1 MNKIIALIRIA
12 HMLLNKNSYYI
23 YKRNLRRLKSKE
35 GEKMPRATKEKSKKT
50 NKKAN
55 KNKKINE
62 VQNTKDNN
70 KFSFDDEIVI
80 GLRQINPEPIN
91 NEKNKNKKTNSK
103 KSEKTSGKKIKKT
116 YSDNKRNSKK
126 KKKKTQ
132 DEYYRMDNIN
142 QEDINQE
149 NIVRG
154 KTQKNYNEPK
164 KQNKKLTKKQ
174 ELQRKRR
181 KFVFRIVKWLMLLGI
196 IIGGIIFALLSP
208 IFNIKEIS
216 VSGNAQI
223 SSQTIISLSSL
234 TIDQNIFNFRT
245 SEIVDNIKENAYI
258 DSVKVS
264 RKFPDT
270 VDIEV
275 EERVTTFMLV
285 YGNAYV
291 YINNQGYILEITSE
305 KGDHPILTGFKTPTN
320 QLVAGNRL
328 TEEDLEK
335 LNDVLKIM
343 EATSSGESKIENL
356 ITEINIS
363 DSSNYILT
371 LSKEKKQ
378 VYLGDV
384 TDLST
389 KILWLNQFI
398 EREKKNEGIIY
409 LNMNLN
415 EDMPYFRESV

>member
-1 MNKIIALIRIA
+1 
-12 HMLLNKNSYYI
+12 
-23 YKRNLRRLKSKE
+23 
-35 GEKMPRATKEKSKKT
+35 MPRATKEKSKKT

-116 YSDNKRNSKK
+116 YSDNKRNSKNK

-132 DEYYRMDNIN
+132 DEYYRENNIY
-142 QEDINQE
+142 QKDINQE

-245 SEIVDNIKENAYI
+245 SEIVDNIKENAYV

-305 KGDHPILTGFKTPTN
+305 KGDYPILTGFKTPTN

-343 EATSSGESKIENL
+343 EATSSGERKIGNL

>member
-1 MNKIIALIRIA
+1 
-12 HMLLNKNSYYI
+12 
-23 YKRNLRRLKSKE
+23 
-35 GEKMPRATKEKSKKT
+35 MPRATKEKSKKT

-91 NEKNKNKKTNSK
+91 NQKNKNKKTNSK

-116 YSDNKRNSKK
+116 YSDNKRNSKNK
-126 KKKKTQ
+126 KKKKKSQ

-343 EATSSGESKIENL
+343 EATSSGESKIGNL

-389 KILWLNQFI
+389 KVLWLNQFI

>member
-1 MNKIIALIRIA
+1 
-12 HMLLNKNSYYI
+12 
-23 YKRNLRRLKSKE
+23 
-35 GEKMPRATKEKSKKT
+35 MPRATKEKSKKT

-116 YSDNKRNSKK
+116 YSDNKRNSKNK
-126 KKKKTQ
+126 KKKKKSQ

-181 KFVFRIVKWLMLLGI
+181 KFVFRIIKWLMLLGI

-234 TIDQNIFNFRT
+234 TIDQNIFNFRI

>member
-1 MNKIIALIRIA
+1 
-12 HMLLNKNSYYI
+12 
-23 YKRNLRRLKSKE
+23 
-35 GEKMPRATKEKSKKT
+35 MPRATKEKSKKT

-116 YSDNKRNSKK
+116 YSDNKRNSKNKK
-126 KKKKTQ
+126 KKKKTK

-154 KTQKNYNEPK
+154 KRQKNYNEPK

-305 KGDHPILTGFKTPTN
+305 KGDYPILTGFKTPTN

-343 EATSSGESKIENL
+343 EATSSGENKIENL

-389 KILWLNQFI
+389 KVLWLNQFI

>member
-1 MNKIIALIRIA
+1 
-12 HMLLNKNSYYI
+12 
-23 YKRNLRRLKSKE
+23 
-35 GEKMPRATKEKSKKT
+35 MPRATKEKSKKT

-116 YSDNKRNSKK
+116 YSDNKRNSKNKK
-126 KKKKTQ
+126 KKKKTK

-305 KGDHPILTGFKTPTN
+305 KGDYPILTGFKTPTN

-343 EATSSGESKIENL
+343 EATSSGESKIGNL

-389 KILWLNQFI
+389 KVLWLNQFI

>member
-1 MNKIIALIRIA
+1 
-12 HMLLNKNSYYI
+12 
-23 YKRNLRRLKSKE
+23 
-35 GEKMPRATKEKSKKT
+35 MPRATKEKSKKT

-126 KKKKTQ
+126 KKKKSQ

-181 KFVFRIVKWLMLLGI
+181 KFVFRIIKWLMLLGI

-305 KGDHPILTGFKTPTN
+305 KGDYPILTGFKTPTN

-343 EATSSGESKIENL
+343 EATSSGESKIGNL

-389 KILWLNQFI
+389 KVLWLNQFI

>member
-1 MNKIIALIRIA
+1 
-12 HMLLNKNSYYI
+12 
-23 YKRNLRRLKSKE
+23 
-35 GEKMPRATKEKSKKT
+35 MPRATKEKSKKT

-91 NEKNKNKKTNSK
+91 NQKNKNKKTNSK

-116 YSDNKRNSKK
+116 YSDNKRNSKNK
-126 KKKKTQ
+126 KKKKKSQ

-305 KGDHPILTGFKTPTN
+305 KGDYPILTGFKTPTN

-343 EATSSGESKIENL
+343 EATSSGESKIGNL

-389 KILWLNQFI
+389 KVLWLNQFI

>member
-1 MNKIIALIRIA
+1 
-12 HMLLNKNSYYI
+12 
-23 YKRNLRRLKSKE
+23 
-35 GEKMPRATKEKSKKT
+35 MPRATKEKSKKT

-343 EATSSGESKIENL
+343 EATSSGENKIENL

-389 KILWLNQFI
+389 KVLWLNQFI

>member
-1 MNKIIALIRIA
+1 
-12 HMLLNKNSYYI
+12 
-23 YKRNLRRLKSKE
+23 
-35 GEKMPRATKEKSKKT
+35 MPRATKEKSKKT

-116 YSDNKRNSKK
+116 YSDNKRNSKNK
-126 KKKKTQ
+126 KKKKKSQ

-305 KGDHPILTGFKTPTN
+305 KGDYPILTGFKTPTN

-343 EATSSGESKIENL
+343 EATSSGENKIENL

>member
-1 MNKIIALIRIA
+1 
-12 HMLLNKNSYYI
+12 
-23 YKRNLRRLKSKE
+23 
-35 GEKMPRATKEKSKKT
+35 MPRATKEKSKKT

-116 YSDNKRNSKK
+116 YSDNKRNSKNK
-126 KKKKTQ
+126 KKKKKSQ

-149 NIVRG
+149 NIVKG

-305 KGDHPILTGFKTPTN
+305 KGDYPILTGFKTPTN

>member
-1 MNKIIALIRIA
+1 
-12 HMLLNKNSYYI
+12 
-23 YKRNLRRLKSKE
+23 
-35 GEKMPRATKEKSKKT
+35 MPRATKEKSKKT

>member
-1 MNKIIALIRIA
+1 
-12 HMLLNKNSYYI
+12 
-23 YKRNLRRLKSKE
+23 
-35 GEKMPRATKEKSKKT
+35 MPRATKEKSKKT

-116 YSDNKRNSKK
+116 YSDNKRNSKNK
-126 KKKKTQ
+126 KKKKTK

-389 KILWLNQFI
+389 KVLWLNQFI